1 MARGKSVKKTTIAVC
16 GGQFCEEPFLQ
27 IAEEAGRAIGEVGA
41 TLICGGLTGVMEAAC
56 RGATE
61 AGGTAIGI
69 LPGSDPGEANPW
81 VTHAIA
87 TGIGHARN
95 LIIVNSADA
104 VIAIDGEF
112 GTLSEI
118 AFAVKLARPIVG
130 VGTWSLVDPGGNP
143 APIHIARDGID
154 AVNMALRLIDC

>member
-1 MARGKSVKKTTIAVC
+1 MAVC
-16 GGQFCEEPFLQ
+16 GGQFCEEPFLGH
-27 IAEEAGRAIGEVGA
+27 AEEAGRAIGKAGA

-56 RGATE
+56 RGAAE
-61 AGGTAIGI
+61 RGGTSIGV
-69 LPGSDPGEANPW
+69 LPGSDPGSANPW

-104 VIAIDGEF
+104 VIAIDGEY

-118 AFAVKLARPIVG
+118 AFAVKLGRPIVG
-130 VGTWSLVDPGGNP
+130 VGTWSLIDPGGSP
-143 APIHIARDGID
+143 APIHTAPSGKE
-154 AVNMALRLIDC
+154 AVAMALKLIEK

>member
-1 MARGKSVKKTTIAVC
+1 MLTIAVC
-16 GGQFCEEPFLQ
+16 GGQFCDKSSLQ
-27 IAEEAGRAIGEVGA
+27 IAEETGRAIAEAGA

-56 RGATE
+56 RGAHR
-61 AGGTAIGI
+61 AGGVTIGI
-69 LPGSDPGEANPW
+69 LPESDPSTANPW

-95 LIIVNSADA
+95 LIIVNSAQA

-118 AFAVKLARPIVG
+118 AFAAKLKRPIVG
-130 VGTWSLVDPGGNP
+130 IGTWNLVDPRGRNVSMQ
-143 APIHIARDGID
+143 IANDGTE
-154 AVNMALRLIDC
+154 AVRLAINMIQDEI

>member
-1 MARGKSVKKTTIAVC
+1 MRPTIAIC
-16 GGQFCEEPFLQ
+16 GGQFSEEPFLRF
-27 IAEEAGRAIGEVGA
+27 AEEAGRSIAEAGA

-69 LPGSDPGEANPW
+69 LPGTDRAAANQW

-95 LIIVNSADA
+95 LIIINSADA
-104 VIAIDGEF
+104 VIAINGEY

-118 AFAVKLARPIVG
+118 AFAVKLDRPVVG
-130 VGTWSLVDPGGNP
+130 VGTWNLVDPGGSP
-143 APIHIARDGID
+143 APIHVAPNGVE
-154 AVNMALRLIDC
+154 AVAMALGLING

>member
-1 MARGKSVKKTTIAVC
+1 MKRATIAVC

-27 IAEEAGRAIGEVGA
+27 FAEEAGRAIAEAGA

-61 AGGTAIGI
+61 AGGTSIGI
-69 LPGSDPGEANPW
+69 LPGADRSAANPW

-95 LIIVNSADA
+95 LTIVNSADA
-104 VIAIDGEF
+104 VIAIDGEY

-118 AFAVKLARPIVG
+118 AFAVKLDRPIVG
-130 VGTWSLVDPGGNP
+130 VGTWNLVDPGGAP
-143 APIHIARDGID
+143 APIHIAHNGVE
-154 AVNMALRLIDC
+154 AVDKALGLIKG

>member
-1 MARGKSVKKTTIAVC
+1 MKSPTIAVC
-16 GGQFCEEPFLQ
+16 GGQFCDEPFLRF
-27 IAEEAGRAIGEVGA
+27 AEEAGRALGEAGA

-56 RGATE
+56 RGAAE
-61 AGGTAIGI
+61 AGGTSIGV
-69 LPGSDPGEANPW
+69 LPGNDPEAANPW

-104 VIAIDGEF
+104 VIAIDGEY

-143 APIHIARDGID
+143 APIHVASDGVE
-154 AVNMALRLIDC
+154 AVNMALGLIPD